1 MPEKS
6 DRVEQELANLTYEVT
21 QLAVDNL
28 TFYKR
33 LHQLS
38 ADLVSASDV
47 QVAEQR
53 VRRLRTLRR
62 KKSDDV

>member
-33 LHQLS
+33 LHELNS
-38 ADLVSASDV
+38 NLVSVSDV